1 MVQRRLSIKG
11 SIIEYIMAEKEYQE
25 LTERLARIESL
36 VVAGAKEVLTIDEC
50 AVFTGYSKDYLYR
63 LTSQRRIPFYKPM
76 GGAIYFRKSEIED
89 WLLQNRQSTEAEISS
104 KATTYCRTH
113 K

>member
-1 MVQRRLSIKG
+1 
-11 SIIEYIMAEKEYQE
+11 MAEEEYKA

-36 VVAGAKEVLTIDEC
+36 VMSGVKDKEVLTLDEC
-50 AVFTGYSKDYLYR
+50 AAYTGLSKSHLYR
-63 LTSQRRIPFYKPM
+63 LTSQRVIPFYKPM
-76 GGAIYFRKSEIED
+76 GGTIYFRRSEIED
-89 WLLQNRQSTEAEISS
+89 YLLRNRHATQTEINS